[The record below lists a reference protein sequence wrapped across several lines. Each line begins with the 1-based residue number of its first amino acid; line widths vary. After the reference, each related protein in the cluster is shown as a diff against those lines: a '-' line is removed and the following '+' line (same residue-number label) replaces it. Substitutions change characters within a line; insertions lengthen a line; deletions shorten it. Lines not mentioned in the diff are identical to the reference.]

1 MHPKMDWLLTCLLVL
16 ALVVLLV
23 TGLPSPQSGAH
34 GQPQAGAPQS
44 TPLPGL
50 AVAPSGMGGGVG
62 GIRRNWAGWRE
73 WRRADP
79 TLINSLWRS
88 KMGNGIRKQLGNAEV
103 YIMLA
108 LLIGLVTVVI
118 GCWLSDNCWSPEPD
132 HVITVA

>member
-1 MHPKMDWLLTCLLVL
+1 MGWLLT
-16 ALVVLLV
+16 VVLLLALIV
-23 TGLPSPQSGAH
+23 LMATGLPSPQGAH
-34 GQPQAGAPQS
+34 GQPQAGVAQS
-44 TPLPGL
+44 TPSP
-50 AVAPSGMGGGVG
+50 VAPFPMGGVVG
-62 GIRRNWAGWRE
+62 GVRRTLSGWRE

-118 GCWLSDNCWSPEPD
+118 GCWLSDNCWSPEPEGQI
-132 HVITVA
+132 VTVA

>member
-1 MHPKMDWLLTCLLVL
+1 MGWIFLLFLILTFIIII
-16 ALVVLLV
+16 V
-23 TGLPSPQSGAH
+23 TSFPSPQGNAH
-34 GQPQAGAPQS
+34 GPSNPTLS
-44 TPLPGL
+44 TPAPGVMM
-50 AVAPSGMGGGVG
+50 ASGGGVG
-62 GIRRNWAGWRE
+62 VVRRNWAGWRE

-118 GCWLSDNCWSPEPD
+118 GCWLSDNCWSPEPETGG
-132 HVITVA
+132 TVA